1 MDQEPFTPRNA
12 VVAYPASSRK
22 VEKVRE
28 KCSQAMPKMGEGGM
42 AVYHGEQLEAV
53 NQGGEAE
60 PFPPP
65 GKTARS

>member
-42 AVYHGEQLEAV
+42 AVYQLEAV

>member
-28 KCSQAMPKMGEGGM
+28 KSSQAMAKMGEGGM

-53 NQGGEAE
+53 NLGGEAE
-60 PFPPP
+60 LSLPPR
-65 GKTARS
+65 KMAQS